1 MNQTFQRPPGF
12 VYSSAKEGRAG
23 PAVLRCE
30 KISLPTLADR
40 FNTPLYVYSASAIR
54 ERVGAFAHA
63 FRNVE
68 HTICYSIKANSN
80 LSILRLL
87 GKLGC
92 GFDVVSGGE
101 LAFQDRKAQSF
112 VLTPDFCG
120 SKATGYGPTPVGSNA
135 RNLQLGR
142 AMTIS
147 GAAAKLAG
155 IPSC

>member
-1 MNQTFQRPPGF
+1 VNQTFQRPPGF

-23 PAVLRCE
+23 QPVLRCE
-30 KISLPTLADR
+30 KVSLPTLADR
-40 FNTPLYVYSASAIR
+40 FKTPLYVYSARAIR

-68 HTICYSIKANSN
+68 HTICYSVKANSN

-101 LAFQDRKAQSF
+101 LERE
-112 VLTPDFCG
+112 
-120 SKATGYGPTPVGSNA
+120 
-135 RNLQLGR
+135 
-142 AMTIS
+142 
-147 GAAAKLAG
+147 
-155 IPSC
+155 